1 MATLDDLI
9 AKEGAFTDED
19 WEQFLKLVPSGAV
32 PPERTRVTTRAV
44 YEQVSAI
51 SRFDQTSPRLTR
63 WLIGLTIVLVVLTGV
78 IAWFTILLA
87 LKS

>member
-1 MATLDDLI
+1 MATLEDLI
-9 AKEGAFTDED
+9 TKKGAFTDEE

-32 PPERTRVTTRAV
+32 PPERSRVATRAV
-44 YEQVSAI
+44 YEQVLAI
-51 SRFDQTSPRLTR
+51 SRFDQTSRRLTR